1 MIRVAVAVLC
11 MGNKILACQRK
22 SGSRYGLRW
31 EFPGGK
37 LEDNESSVDCIRR
50 ELREELSITAVNPFL
65 LETRQAFYDDGG
77 WFEVSYFLVRNFS
90 GEPQNNIFEQIRWLA
105 LEELKKLDNLEGN
118 RSFIERL
125 TI

>member
-11 MGNKILACQRK
+11 KENKILACQRK

-37 LEDNESSVDCIRR
+37 LEDNESSADCIRR
-50 ELREELSITAVNPFL
+50 ELREELSITAVNPLL

-77 WFEVSYFLVRNFS
+77 WFEVSYFLVRDFS

>member
-1 MIRVAVAVLC
+1 
-11 MGNKILACQRK
+11 
-22 SGSRYGLRW
+22 
-31 EFPGGK
+31 
-37 LEDNESSVDCIRR
+37 
-50 ELREELSITAVNPFL
+50 LREELNITAVNPLL